1 MSESEGNCGGG
12 GKVIP
17 LFGSV
22 EVAVRL
28 FARAMQLDRSKT
40 TWSDAE
46 RLYREVV
53 RIAPGHWEA
62 WNNLGVMAYQLGR
75 KDEALTA
82 WERAVEENPEAA
94 ETFNNI
100 GTLLQDSGK
109 LEAASVH
116 FVRALRIDEEMAEAR
131 VNLAMSLQGLGRLG
145 AALRHW
151 RYYLRR
157 WPNGESAE
165 LARKHEALCA
175 KAVGR

>member
-1 MSESEGNCGGG
+1 MSKTQKPEGGE
-12 GKVIP
+12 VVP
-17 LFGSV
+17 LFGG
-22 EVAVRL
+22 VRAAIQL
-28 FARAMQLDRSKT
+28 FARAMQLDREKS
-40 TWSDAE
+40 TWGDAE

-75 KDEALTA
+75 RDEALAA
-82 WERAVEENPEAA
+82 WERAIEENPESA
-94 ETFNNI
+94 ETYNNI

-109 LEAASVH
+109 LEAASVY

-157 WPNGESAE
+157 WPRGESAE

-175 KAVGR
+175 KATGR